1 MIVHGFHAV
10 GARIRR
16 DPQSI
21 TELYVD
27 ADRQDAR
34 MRDLLGM
41 AERAGLR
48 PIAVASQRLDR
59 LGAGR
64 RHQGVV
70 AIAEASLPALD
81 LETLLDRI
89 EGPARLLV
97 LDGVTDPRNL
107 GACLR
112 VADGA
117 GAHAVIAPK
126 DHASPLNDAAIQ
138 TASGAA
144 ESMPYIMVTNLSR
157 AIDAMQEK
165 GVWVVGTDDEAESD
179 LYDADLPDS
188 IAWVLGAEGRGLRR
202 LTRERCD
209 LLVRIP
215 MAGVVSSL
223 NVAVA
228 CGVVLYEGLRRARSL
243 ASPR

>member
-1 MIVHGFHAV
+1 MILHGFHAV
-10 GARIRR
+10 GGRIRR
-16 DPQSI
+16 DPGSI
-21 TELYVD
+21 SELYVA

-34 MRDLLGM
+34 MRELLAL
-41 AERAGLR
+41 AEQAGLR
-48 PIAVASQRLDR
+48 PIAVPSGRLDR
-59 LGAGR
+59 LCPNG

-70 AIAEASLPALD
+70 AIAEASLPSID
-81 LETLLDRI
+81 LPTLLERI

-126 DHASPLNDAAIQ
+126 DHAAPLTEVAIQ

-144 ESMPYIMVTNLSR
+144 ESIPYIMVTNLSR
-157 AIDAMQEK
+157 AIDLMQER
-165 GVWVVGTDDEAESD
+165 GVWVVGTDDAAESD
-179 LYDADLPDS
+179 LYEADLPES

-209 LLVRIP
+209 ILVRIP
-215 MAGVVSSL
+215 MEGAVSSL

-228 CGVVLYEGLRRARSL
+228 CGVVLYEGLRRSRSV
-243 ASPR
+243 ASRR